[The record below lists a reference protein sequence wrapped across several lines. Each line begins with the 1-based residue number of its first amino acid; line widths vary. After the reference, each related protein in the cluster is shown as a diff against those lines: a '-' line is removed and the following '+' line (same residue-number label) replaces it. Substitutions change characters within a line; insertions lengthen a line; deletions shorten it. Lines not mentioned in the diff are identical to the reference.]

1 MFKAV
6 TSIWKIKDRLD
17 HVVHYV
23 EPNSSSI
30 AHFPAPMGDAKK
42 LPLWYHQDR
51 KESLHVAVNRHRR

>member
-23 EPNSSSI
+23 EDEEKTVDTVLDYVNN
-30 AHFPAPMGDAKK
+30 DDKTNEKK
-42 LPLWYHQDR
+42 VCYLYQL
-51 KESLHVAVNRHRR
+51 